1 MVRHRNLTPTLNGSN
16 PLTAV
21 IKKNRKVVCNM
32 DFNPQIKI
40 NESDILEETDEIE
53 IESGLEDDEDGNK
66 SDSE

>member
-1 MVRHRNLTPTLNGSN
+1 
-16 PLTAV
+16 
-21 IKKNRKVVCNM
+21 M

-53 IESGLEDDEDGNK
+53 IESGLEDDENDNK